1 MMIGKALFVVA
12 AVAMAGLGSQA
23 VADEVPVYRGQ
34 AEVVGPAMLSLAG
47 KRIVL
52 YGVDAPVKGQPC
64 HAGTKVWDCAT
75 ASAKTLLNLV
85 GTQEIACEQHR
96 VDGFGRVF
104 AVCKAG
110 EVDLNRA
117 LVEAGMAV
125 ALPKETPDYVA
136 SEAAAKSKGIGVWRG
151 PFTAPADYR
160 EMLAGH
166 PQER

>member
-1 MMIGKALFVVA
+1 MAAKGLLLAAGIALIGV
-12 AVAMAGLGSQA
+12 GSQA
-23 VADEVPVYRGQ
+23 AADETPLYQGP
-34 AEVVGPAMLSLAG
+34 AEVIGPAMLKIDG

-64 HAGTKVWDCAT
+64 YARAKIWDCAT
-75 ASAKTLLNLV
+75 ASTKTLLNLV
-85 GTQEIACEQHR
+85 GTQQIACEQRR
-96 VDGFGRVF
+96 VDQFGRVF

-110 EVDLNRA
+110 EVDINRA

-125 ALPKETPDYVA
+125 ALPTETNDYVSA
-136 SEAAAKSKGIGVWRG
+136 EAAAKAKSVGVWRG

>member
-1 MMIGKALFVVA
+1 MKGKAL
-12 AVAMAGLGSQA
+12 AMAAGIALASVGSA
-23 VADEVPVYRGQ
+23 AKAEEAPVYRGS
-34 AEVVGPAMLSLAG
+34 AAVIGPAMLSLDG

-64 HAGTKVWDCAT
+64 SAGGKIWDCAT

-85 GTQEIACEQHR
+85 GTQEITCEQRR

-125 ALPKETPDYVA
+125 ALPKETTDYVGA
-136 SEAAAKSKGIGVWRG
+136 EAAARSNGTGVWRG
-151 PFTAPADYR
+151 PFTTPAEYR
-160 EMLAGH
+160 EMLTGH
-166 PQER
+166 PQDR

>member
-1 MMIGKALFVVA
+1 MTGKALAMAAGLALA
-12 AVAMAGLGSQA
+12 AVASRA
-23 VADEVPVYRGQ
+23 VADDLPVYRGS
-34 AEVVGPAMLSLAG
+34 AEVAGPGMLSLDG

-52 YGVDAPVKGQPC
+52 WGVDAPVRGQPC
-64 HAGTKVWDCAT
+64 YAGNKTWDCAT

-85 GTQEIACEQHR
+85 GDQEIACEQHR
-96 VDGFGRVF
+96 VDQFGRVF

-110 EVDLNRA
+110 EVDVNRA

-125 ALPKETPDYVA
+125 ALPKETSDYVA
-136 SEAAAKSKGIGVWRG
+136 AETQAKARGVGVWRG
-151 PFTAPADYR
+151 PFTAPGDYR

>member
-1 MMIGKALFVVA
+1 MKGKALVVA
-12 AVAMAGLGSQA
+12 CGFALAVLGSRA
-23 VADEVPVYRGQ
+23 AADDPPVYRGS
-34 AEVVGPAMLSLAG
+34 AEVVGPAMLSING

-64 HAGTKVWDCAT
+64 YAGAKIWDCAT

-85 GTQEIACEQHR
+85 GTQEIACEERR

-110 EVDLNRA
+110 EVDINRA

-125 ALPKETPDYVA
+125 ALPKETADYVA
-136 SEAAAKSKGIGVWRG
+136 SEMAAKSKGVGVWRG
-151 PFTAPADYR
+151 PFTAPAAYR

-166 PQER
+166 PQDR

>member
-1 MMIGKALFVVA
+1 MKGKALVVA
-12 AVAMAGLGSQA
+12 GAFALAVFGSRA
-23 VADEVPVYRGQ
+23 AADDPQVYRGS
-34 AEVVGPAMLSLAG
+34 AEVVGPAMLNING

-64 HAGTKVWDCAT
+64 YAGAKIWDCAT

-96 VDGFGRVF
+96 IDGFGRVF

-110 EVDLNRA
+110 EIDLNRA

-125 ALPKETPDYVA
+125 ALPKETTDYVGA
-136 SEAAAKSKGIGVWRG
+136 EAAAKSNGIGVWRG
-151 PFTAPADYR
+151 PFTTPAEYR
-160 EMLAGH
+160 EMLTGH

>member
-1 MMIGKALFVVA
+1 
-12 AVAMAGLGSQA
+12 MAGVGSQA
-23 VADEVPVYRGQ
+23 AADEVPVYRGQ

-52 YGVDAPVKGQPC
+52 YGIDAPVKGQPC
-64 HAGTKVWDCAT
+64 YAGAKIWDCAT

-85 GTQEIACEQHR
+85 GTQEIACEQRR

-125 ALPKETPDYVA
+125 ALPKETADYVA
-136 SEAAAKSKGIGVWRG
+136 SEAAAKSKGVGVWRG
-151 PFTAPADYR
+151 PFIAPANYR

>member
-1 MMIGKALFVVA
+1 MTGKAIFVAA

-23 VADEVPVYRGQ
+23 APDEVPACRGQ

-52 YGVDAPVKGQPC
+52 YGLDAPVKGQPC
-64 HAGTKVWDCAT
+64 HAGTKVWGCAT
-75 ASAKTLLNLV
+75 ASAKTLLNLI
-85 GTQEIACEQHR
+85 GTQEIACEQRR

-104 AVCKAG
+104 SVCKAG

-117 LVEAGMAV
+117 LVEVGMAV
-125 ALPKETPDYVA
+125 ALPKETPDYIA

-160 EMLAGH
+160 AMLAGH

>member
-1 MMIGKALFVVA
+1 MMMGKALFVA
-12 AVAMAGLGSQA
+12 AVVAMAGLGSQA
-23 VADEVPVYRGQ
+23 AAYEAAVYRGP
-34 AEVVGPAMLSLAG
+34 AEVVGPAMLNIDG

-64 HAGTKVWDCAT
+64 YAGAKTWDCAT
-75 ASAKTLLNLV
+75 ASVKTLLNLV
-85 GTQEIACEQHR
+85 GTQELACEQRR

-125 ALPKETPDYVA
+125 ALPKETADYAA
-136 SEAAAKSKGIGVWRG
+136 SEAAAKSKSVGVWRG

>member
-1 MMIGKALFVVA
+1 MTGKVLTLTAGVVLGALVSA
-12 AVAMAGLGSQA
+12 AS
-23 VADEVPVYRGQ
+23 ADEPPVYRGS
-34 AEVVGPAMLSLAG
+34 AEVVGPAMLS
-47 KRIVL
+47 I
-52 YGVDAPVKGQPC
+52 DAPVRGQPC
-64 HAGTKVWDCAT
+64 YARAKIWDCAT

-85 GTQEIACEQHR
+85 GTQEIACEQRR

-110 EVDLNRA
+110 EVDINRA

-125 ALPKETPDYVA
+125 ALPKETADYVA
-136 SEAAAKSKGIGVWRG
+136 SEMAAKATGIGIWRG